1 MAGRARSRPPASC
14 RRSRTVASGTVEVV
28 EQVGATIDTMAERLR
43 ERILR
48 VADLDPISQDILIGT
63 GDQLEKHAWMLRA
76 QLG

>member
-1 MAGRARSRPPASC
+1 
-14 RRSRTVASGTVEVV
+14 VDVV
-28 EQVGATIDTMAERLR
+28 ERVGATIDTMAERLR
-43 ERILR
+43 KRILR